1 MRWERDLKAENRR
14 ERLIAQL
21 KNYGLNNI
29 ERLSDEQLEA
39 EFRKA
44 IIEWSENFVRYN
56 LGTKEAKTPMEWVD
70 SAILEKIKMADDFY
84 EIFNDLLIKY
94 PHTVIYDAL
103 LSTLNA
109 QKTQKAL
116 LILEIK
122 YRQYQESLI
131 EQIAQKITFMPE
143 EERAS
148 FMLFIEKNR
157 DEVELLKDILSQLK
171 DDKISR
177 EIGQISNIK
186 KYILS
191 EFMAEDLEKNY
202 KQFFNNSQDK
212 QDLIAR
218 LRKISNAYSKQQLD
232 DMTKEDL
239 MDILTS
245 IRQKELQDKKDREDF
260 AKYVE
265 AFKSALYEDNASNFD
280 ALVIQVLEDVSKD
293 CLANLRAKLRAE
305 DALFESK
312 FAMAQKE
319 WNRIKAHG

>member
-1 MRWERDLKAENRR
+1 MKAENKR

-94 PHTVIYDAL
+94 PHTVIYEAL
-103 LSTLNA
+103 LSALNA

-191 EFMAEDLEKNY
+191 EFMTEDLEKNY

-265 AFKSALYEDNASNFD
+265 AFKSALYEDNTSNFD

>member
-1 MRWERDLKAENRR
+1 MENKR
-14 ERLIAQL
+14 ERLIEQL

-29 ERLSDEQLEA
+29 ERLSDEQLLA
-39 EFRKA
+39 EFRRVS
-44 IIEWSENFVRYN
+44 IEWSENFIEHN
-56 LGTKEAKTPMEWVD
+56 LGAKEAKTKAEWVD
-70 SAILEKIKMADDFY
+70 SAILEKLKRAEDFY

-94 PHTVIYDAL
+94 PYSVIYDAL

-122 YRQYQESLI
+122 YRQYQENLI
-131 EQIAQKITFMPE
+131 EQIAQKITFMPK
-143 EERAS
+143 EERAG

-157 DEVELLKDILSQLK
+157 DEVELLKDILSQLN
-171 DDKISR
+171 DDNISR
-177 EIGQISNIK
+177 AIGQVSNIK

-260 AKYVE
+260 EKYVE
-265 AFKSALYEDNASNFD
+265 AFKSALYEDNMSNFD
-280 ALVIQVLEDVSKD
+280 ALVIQVIEDVSKD
-293 CLANLRAKLRAE
+293 CLANLKAKLRAE

>member
-1 MRWERDLKAENRR
+1 MKAENRR

-94 PHTVIYDAL
+94 PHTVIYEAL

-265 AFKSALYEDNASNFD
+265 AFKSALYEDNTSNFD

>member
-1 MRWERDLKAENRR
+1 MKAENRR

>member
-1 MRWERDLKAENRR
+1 MKAENKR
-14 ERLIAQL
+14 ERLIEQL

-56 LGTKEAKTPMEWVD
+56 LGTKEAKTQMEWVD

-94 PHTVIYDAL
+94 PFSVVYDAL

-122 YRQYQESLI
+122 YRQYQENLI

-265 AFKSALYEDNASNFD
+265 AFKSALYEDNTSNFD

>member
-1 MRWERDLKAENRR
+1 MKAENRR

-56 LGTKEAKTPMEWVD
+56 LGTKEAKTPLEWVD

-84 EIFNDLLIKY
+84 EIFNGLLIKY
-94 PHTVIYDAL
+94 PHTVIYEAL

>member
-1 MRWERDLKAENRR
+1 MKARR

-21 KNYGLNNI
+21 KDYGLNNI

-39 EFRKA
+39 EFRKVSV
-44 IIEWSENFVRYN
+44 EWSENFVRYN
-56 LGTKEAKTPMEWVD
+56 LGMREAQTKVEWVD
-70 SAILEKIKMADDFY
+70 SAILETIKRADNFY

-94 PHTVIYDAL
+94 PFSVIYEAL

-109 QKTQKAL
+109 QKAQKAL

-122 YRQYQESLI
+122 YRQYQENLI
-131 EQIAQKITFMPE
+131 QQIAQKITFMPE
-143 EERAS
+143 EERAT

-157 DEVELLKDILSQLK
+157 DEVELLKDILSQLN

-260 AKYVE
+260 EKYVA
-265 AFKSALYEDNASNFD
+265 AFKSALYEDNMSNFD

-293 CLANLRAKLRAE
+293 CLANLKAKLRAE

>member
-1 MRWERDLKAENRR
+1 MKAENRR

-56 LGTKEAKTPMEWVD
+56 LGTKEAKTPLEWVD

>member
-1 MRWERDLKAENRR
+1 MKAENRR

-94 PHTVIYDAL
+94 PHTVIYEAL

>member
-14 ERLIAQL
+14 ERIIAQL

-56 LGTKEAKTPMEWVD
+56 LGTKEVKTPMEWVD

-191 EFMAEDLEKNY
+191 EFMTEDLEKNY

>member
-1 MRWERDLKAENRR
+1 MKARR

-21 KNYGLNNI
+21 KDYGLNNI

-39 EFRKA
+39 EFRKVSV
-44 IIEWSENFVRYN
+44 EWSENFVRYN
-56 LGTKEAKTPMEWVD
+56 LGMREAQTKVEWVD
-70 SAILEKIKMADDFY
+70 SAILEMIKRADNFY

-94 PHTVIYDAL
+94 PFSVIYEAL

-109 QKTQKAL
+109 QKAQKAL

-122 YRQYQESLI
+122 YRQYQENLI
-131 EQIAQKITFMPE
+131 QQIAQKITFMPE
-143 EERAS
+143 EERAT

-157 DEVELLKDILSQLK
+157 DEVELLKDILSQLN

-191 EFMAEDLEKNY
+191 EFMTEDLEKNY

-260 AKYVE
+260 EKYVA
-265 AFKSALYEDNASNFD
+265 AFKSALYEDNMSNFD

-293 CLANLRAKLRAE
+293 CLANLKAKLRAE

>member
-1 MRWERDLKAENRR
+1 MKARR

-21 KNYGLNNI
+21 KDYGLSNI

-39 EFRKA
+39 EFRKVSV
-44 IIEWSENFVRYN
+44 EWSENFVRYN
-56 LGTKEAKTPMEWVD
+56 LGMREAQTKVEWVD
-70 SAILEKIKMADDFY
+70 SAILEMIKRADNFY

-94 PHTVIYDAL
+94 PFSVIYEAL

-109 QKTQKAL
+109 QKAQKAL

-122 YRQYQESLI
+122 YRQYQENLI
-131 EQIAQKITFMPE
+131 QQIAQKITFMPE
-143 EERAS
+143 EERAT

-157 DEVELLKDILSQLK
+157 DEVELLKDILSQLN

-260 AKYVE
+260 EKYVA
-265 AFKSALYEDNASNFD
+265 AFKSALYEDNMSNFD

-293 CLANLRAKLRAE
+293 CLANLKAKLRAE

>member
-1 MRWERDLKAENRR
+1 MKARR

-21 KNYGLNNI
+21 KDYGLNNI

-39 EFRKA
+39 EFRKVSV
-44 IIEWSENFVRYN
+44 EWSENFVRYN
-56 LGTKEAKTPMEWVD
+56 LGMREAQTKVEWVD
-70 SAILEKIKMADDFY
+70 SAILEMIKRADNFY

-94 PHTVIYDAL
+94 PFSVIYEAL

-109 QKTQKAL
+109 QKAQKAL

-122 YRQYQESLI
+122 YRQYQENLI

-143 EERAS
+143 EERAT

-157 DEVELLKDILSQLK
+157 DEVELLKDILSQLN

-191 EFMAEDLEKNY
+191 EFMEEDLEKNY

-260 AKYVE
+260 EKYVA
-265 AFKSALYEDNASNFD
+265 AFKSALYEDNMSNFD

-293 CLANLRAKLRAE
+293 CLANLKAKLRAE

-312 FAMAQKE
+312 FTMAQKE

>member
-1 MRWERDLKAENRR
+1 MNAENRR

>member
-1 MRWERDLKAENRR
+1 MKARR

-21 KNYGLNNI
+21 KDYGLNNI

-39 EFRKA
+39 EFRKVSV
-44 IIEWSENFVRYN
+44 EWSENFVRYN
-56 LGTKEAKTPMEWVD
+56 LGMREAQTKVEWVD
-70 SAILEKIKMADDFY
+70 SAILEMIKRADNFY

-94 PHTVIYDAL
+94 PFSVIYEAL

-109 QKTQKAL
+109 QKAQKAL

-122 YRQYQESLI
+122 YRQYQENLI
-131 EQIAQKITFMPE
+131 QQIAQKITFMPE
-143 EERAS
+143 EERAT

-157 DEVELLKDILSQLK
+157 DEVELLKDILSQLN

-260 AKYVE
+260 EKYVA
-265 AFKSALYEDNASNFD
+265 AFKSALYEDNMSNFD

-293 CLANLRAKLRAE
+293 CLANLKAKLRAE

>member
-1 MRWERDLKAENRR
+1 MNAENRR

-94 PHTVIYDAL
+94 PHTVIYEAL

>member
-1 MRWERDLKAENRR
+1 MKAENKR

-94 PHTVIYDAL
+94 PHTVIYEAL

-260 AKYVE
+260 AKYVD
-265 AFKSALYEDNASNFD
+265 AFKSALYEDNTSNFD

>member
-1 MRWERDLKAENRR
+1 MKAENRR

-56 LGTKEAKTPMEWVD
+56 LGTKEAKTPLEWVD

-94 PHTVIYDAL
+94 PHTVIYEAL

>member
-1 MRWERDLKAENRR
+1 MKAENKR

>member
-1 MRWERDLKAENRR
+1 MKTENRR

-265 AFKSALYEDNASNFD
+265 AFKSALYEDNTSNFD

>member
-1 MRWERDLKAENRR
+1 MKAENRR

-94 PHTVIYDAL
+94 PHTVIYEAL

-265 AFKSALYEDNASNFD
+265 AFKSALYEDNTSNFD
-280 ALVIQVLEDVSKD
+280 ALVIQVLEDVSKN

>member
-1 MRWERDLKAENRR
+1 MKAENRR

-44 IIEWSENFVRYN
+44 IIEWNENFVRYN
-56 LGTKEAKTPMEWVD
+56 LGTKEAKTPMELVD

>member
-1 MRWERDLKAENRR
+1 MKAENKR

-56 LGTKEAKTPMEWVD
+56 LGTKEAKTPLEWVD

-94 PHTVIYDAL
+94 PHSVIYEAL

-212 QDLIAR
+212 QDLITR

-265 AFKSALYEDNASNFD
+265 AFKSALYEDNTSNFD

>member
-1 MRWERDLKAENRR
+1 MKAENRR

-56 LGTKEAKTPMEWVD
+56 LGTKEAKTPLEWVD

-122 YRQYQESLI
+122 YRQYQENLI

-212 QDLIAR
+212 QDLISR

-265 AFKSALYEDNASNFD
+265 AFKSALYEDNTSNFD

-293 CLANLRAKLRAE
+293 CLANLRTKLRAE

>member
-1 MRWERDLKAENRR
+1 MKAENRR

-94 PHTVIYDAL
+94 PHTVIYEAL
-103 LSTLNA
+103 LSALNA

-265 AFKSALYEDNASNFD
+265 AFKSALYEDNTSNFD

>member
-1 MRWERDLKAENRR
+1 MKAENRR
-14 ERLIAQL
+14 ERLIEQL
-21 KNYGLNNI
+21 KNYGLSNI
-29 ERLSDEQLEA
+29 ERLSDEQLLA

-94 PHTVIYDAL
+94 PHSVIYEAL

-265 AFKSALYEDNASNFD
+265 AFKSALYEDNTSNFD

>member
-1 MRWERDLKAENRR
+1 MKAENRR

-56 LGTKEAKTPMEWVD
+56 LGTKEAKTPLEWVD

-94 PHTVIYDAL
+94 PHTVIYEAL
-103 LSTLNA
+103 LSALNA

-265 AFKSALYEDNASNFD
+265 AFKSALYEDNTSNFD

>member
-1 MRWERDLKAENRR
+1 MKAKR

-21 KNYGLNNI
+21 KDYGLNNI

-39 EFRKA
+39 EFRKVSV
-44 IIEWSENFVRYN
+44 EWSENFVRYN
-56 LGTKEAKTPMEWVD
+56 LGMREAQTKVEWVD
-70 SAILEKIKMADDFY
+70 SAILEMIKRADNFY

-94 PHTVIYDAL
+94 PFSVIYEAL

-109 QKTQKAL
+109 QKAQKAL

-122 YRQYQESLI
+122 YRQYQENLI
-131 EQIAQKITFMPE
+131 QQIAQKITFMPE
-143 EERAS
+143 EERAT

-157 DEVELLKDILSQLK
+157 DEVELLKDILSQLN

-260 AKYVE
+260 EKYVA
-265 AFKSALYEDNASNFD
+265 AFKSALYEDNMSNFD

-293 CLANLRAKLRAE
+293 CLANLKAKLRAE

>member
-1 MRWERDLKAENRR
+1 MKAENRR
-14 ERLIAQL
+14 ECLIAQL

-56 LGTKEAKTPMEWVD
+56 LGTKEAKTPLEWVD

-94 PHTVIYDAL
+94 PHTVIYEAL

-265 AFKSALYEDNASNFD
+265 AFKSALYEDNTSNFD

>member
-1 MRWERDLKAENRR
+1 MKAENRR
-14 ERLIAQL
+14 ERLIEQL
-21 KNYGLNNI
+21 KNYGLSNI
-29 ERLSDEQLEA
+29 ERLSDEQLLA

-94 PHTVIYDAL
+94 PHSVIYEAL
-103 LSTLNA
+103 LSALNA

-265 AFKSALYEDNASNFD
+265 AFKSALYEDNTSNFD

>member
-1 MRWERDLKAENRR
+1 MKTENRR

-44 IIEWSENFVRYN
+44 IIEWSKNFVRYN

-265 AFKSALYEDNASNFD
+265 AFKSALYEDNTSNFD

>member
-1 MRWERDLKAENRR
+1 MKAQSTR

-39 EFRKA
+39 EFRKVCV
-44 IIEWSENFVRYN
+44 EWSENFARYN
-56 LGTKEAKTPMEWVD
+56 LGMKEAKTPIEWLD
-70 SAILEKIKMADDFY
+70 SAILEKIKRAEDFY

-94 PHTVIYDAL
+94 PFSVIYEAIVN
-103 LSTLNA
+103 TLNA

-122 YRQYQESLI
+122 YRQYQENLI
-131 EQIAQKITFMPE
+131 NQIAQTITFMPKE
-143 EERAS
+143 ECAS

-157 DEVELLKDILSQLK
+157 DEVELLKDILYQLK

-212 QDLIAR
+212 QDLISR
-218 LRKISNAYSKQQLD
+218 LRKISNAYNKQQLD
-232 DMTKEDL
+232 DMTKEDV
-239 MDILTS
+239 MEILNS

-260 AKYVE
+260 AKYFE
-265 AFKSALYEDNASNFD
+265 AFKSALYEDNSSNFD

-293 CLANLRAKLRAE
+293 CLANLRAKLGAE

-319 WNRIKAHG
+319 WNRLKAHG

>member
-1 MRWERDLKAENRR
+1 MKAENKR

-94 PHTVIYDAL
+94 PHTVIYEAL

-265 AFKSALYEDNASNFD
+265 AFKSALYEDNTSNFD

>member
-1 MRWERDLKAENRR
+1 MKAENRR

-103 LSTLNA
+103 LSALNA

-191 EFMAEDLEKNY
+191 EFMTEDLEKNY

>member
-1 MRWERDLKAENRR
+1 MKAENRR
-14 ERLIAQL
+14 ERIIAQL

-56 LGTKEAKTPMEWVD
+56 LGTKEVKTPMEWVD

-191 EFMAEDLEKNY
+191 EFMTEDLEKNY